1 MSRMVD
7 GWDDGGGPD
16 EKVVEW
22 FLDGKLTG
30 DEVRAATLHSWRRCQ
45 EAGLTPGTVRPRMS
59 DDLDFDCGVVRAAL
73 PVFERLRT
81 VIRGTPVTMFLGDA
95 SGVLFLRNE
104 GEPALRRTMD
114 AVGAAPGFHFAE
126 ADMGTSAFGSALV
139 ERRIC
144 QVTGNEHFA
153 EELRG
158 LTGVGA
164 PIRHPLS
171 GRVDGAISVVCLNDT
186 ANAEMMVLARRL
198 AAAVERRLFEMVVE
212 RERALME
219 EFLRA
224 PDGGVATAST
234 PLDLCRRD
242 RLALEDAAVRL
253 VAQGLA
259 AMVKMVLSDGRTA
272 TLVAQPIIGS
282 TAIAVKARLTDGQEA
297 RPNGG
302 GR

>member
-1 MSRMVD
+1 MAD

-16 EKVVEW
+16 EKLVER

-30 DEVRAATLHSWRRCQ
+30 NDVRAVTLHSWRRCQ
-45 EAGLTPGTVRPRMS
+45 EAGLTPSTVQPHLLG
-59 DDLDFDCGVVRAAL
+59 DLDFDCGVVRAAR

-81 VIRGTPVTMFLGDA
+81 VVEGTPVSMFLGDA
-95 SGVLFLRNE
+95 SGVMFLRNE
-104 GEPALRRTMD
+104 GEPALRRTLD
-114 AVGAAPGFHFAE
+114 AVGAAPGFRFAE
-126 ADMGTSAFGSALV
+126 ADMGTNAFGSALV

-158 LTGVGA
+158 LTGVAA

-171 GRVDGAISVVCLNDT
+171 GRVNGVISVVGPNDT
-186 ANAEMMVLARRL
+186 ANAEMMVLARRS
-198 AAAVERRLFEMVVE
+198 AAAVERRLFEMAAE

-224 PDGGVATAST
+224 PNGGVATAST

-253 VAQGLA
+253 VAQGRA
-259 AMVKMVLSDGRTA
+259 AVVKTALSDGRTA
-272 TLVAQPIIGS
+272 TLEAQPIIGS
-282 TAIAVKARLTDGQEA
+282 TAIAVKAWLTDGQEA

-302 GR
+302 R

>member
-1 MSRMVD
+1 MTE

-16 EKVVEW
+16 ERFVEW

-30 DEVRAATLHSWRRCQ
+30 NEVRATTLQSWRRCQ
-45 EAGLTPGTVRPRMS
+45 EAGLTPSTVRPRLFG
-59 DDLDFDCGVVRAAL
+59 DLDFDCGVVRAAR
-73 PVFERLRT
+73 PVFERLST
-81 VIRGTPVTMFLGDA
+81 VIEGTPVTVFLGDA

-114 AVGAAPGFHFAE
+114 AVGAAPGFRFAE

-139 ERRIC
+139 ERRVRQI
-144 QVTGNEHFA
+144 TGNEHFA

-171 GRVDGAISVVCLNDT
+171 GRMNGAISVVCLNDM
-186 ANAEMMVLARRL
+186 ANAEMMVLARWS

-212 RERALME
+212 HERALME

-224 PDGGVATAST
+224 SDGGVATAST

-253 VAQGLA
+253 VAQGRA
-259 AMVKMVLSDGRTA
+259 AVVKMVLSDGRTA
-272 TLVAQPIIGS
+272 TLVAQSISGS
-282 TAIAVKARLTDGQEA
+282 TAIAVKARLTDGQGA
-297 RPNGG
+297 RLNGG

>member
-1 MSRMVD
+1 MAD
-7 GWDDGGGPD
+7 GWDDGKGPD
-16 EKVVEW
+16 EKLVER

-30 DEVRAATLHSWRRCQ
+30 DGVRAATLHSWRRCQ
-45 EAGLTPGTVRPRMS
+45 EAGLTPSTVQPRLLS
-59 DDLDFDCGVVRAAL
+59 DLDFDCGVVRAAR

-81 VIRGTPVTMFLGDA
+81 VVGGTPVNMFLGDA
-95 SGVLFLRNE
+95 SGIMFLRNE
-104 GEPALRRTMD
+104 GEPALCRTLD
-114 AVGAAPGFHFAE
+114 AVGAAPGFRFAE
-126 ADMGTSAFGSALV
+126 ADMGTNAFGSALV

-158 LTGVGA
+158 FTGVGA

-171 GRVDGAISVVCLNDT
+171 GRVDGVISVVGPNDT
-186 ANAEMMVLARRL
+186 ANAEMMVLARRS
-198 AAAVERRLFEMVVE
+198 AAAVERRLFEMVAE
-212 RERALME
+212 HERALTE
-219 EFLRA
+219 EFLRT

-253 VAQGLA
+253 VAQGRA
-259 AMVKMVLSDGRTA
+259 AVVKMPLSDGRTA

-297 RPNGG
+297 RPNGE
-302 GR
+302 R